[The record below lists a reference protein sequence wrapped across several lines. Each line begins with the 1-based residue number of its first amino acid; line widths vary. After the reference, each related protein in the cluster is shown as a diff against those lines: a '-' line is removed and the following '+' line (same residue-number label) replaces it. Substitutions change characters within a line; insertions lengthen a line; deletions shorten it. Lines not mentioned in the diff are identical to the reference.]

1 MVKPA
6 LDLSKLTA
14 EEKLEMIDDL
24 WASLAADDLELSPE
38 LRDELD
44 RRLDVLEREGLV
56 GVDWED
62 VYAEMTTGH
71 P

>member
-1 MVKPA
+1 MAKPA

-38 LRDELD
+38 LRNELD
-44 RRLDVLEREGLV
+44 RRLDLLDREGPT

-62 VYAEMTTGH
+62 VYAEMTTGEQ
-71 P
+71 